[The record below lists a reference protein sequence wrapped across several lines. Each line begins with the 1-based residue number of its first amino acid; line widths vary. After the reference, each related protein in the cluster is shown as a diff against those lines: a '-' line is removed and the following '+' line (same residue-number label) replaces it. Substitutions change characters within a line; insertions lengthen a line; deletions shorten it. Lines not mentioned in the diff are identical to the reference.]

1 MVGRGRRKPLGGHGT
16 GVAALPSRCI
26 SAPSVVCPCAPVT
39 GRAARCRA
47 VWHCIGSSQQFDE
60 CACACECARAHSF
73 ACNMQPT
80 AGTNRHAAAHRSED
94 CARCGGNQRSA
105 VIRAHRAGEL
115 PARRMLAERLHP
127 PVRLPMQSCC
137 GCDGPRGS
145 FPPSIPRTRACAC
158 GASVCLFVFCFA
170 APAGALQL
178 RAHQCPLRSRQAG
191 DGLVPRA
198 RMRTLATV
206 TARNSSARACV
217 RACVRACMLV
227 SIDRETAV

>member
-1 MVGRGRRKPLGGHGT
+1 MQCSAHAVVRVCVCLCACVRVMVGRGRRKPLGGHGT

-94 CARCGGNQRSA
+94 CARCGGNRRSA

-158 GASVCLFVFCFA
+158 GASVCLLVCFLLHGSGRCA
-170 APAGALQL
+170 AA
-178 RAHQCPLRSRQAG
+178 
-191 DGLVPRA
+191 
-198 RMRTLATV
+198 
-206 TARNSSARACV
+206 ARAPV
-217 RACVRACMLV
+217 PFAKQTGR
-227 SIDRETAV
+227 